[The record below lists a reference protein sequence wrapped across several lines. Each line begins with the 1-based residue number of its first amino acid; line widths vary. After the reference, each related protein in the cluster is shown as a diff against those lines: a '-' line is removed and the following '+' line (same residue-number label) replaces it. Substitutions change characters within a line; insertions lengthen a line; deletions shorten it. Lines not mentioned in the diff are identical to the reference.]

1 MERNFNL
8 QTILDNIKTVIL
20 KISSKPEFIDKS
32 SIPYYNEQNIMF
44 GSINNENIPSDS
56 KFIYIN
62 QMSKSDY
69 DISNTTTYNAPV
81 KIIGEEDNYNLTQVE
96 SVYNI
101 EIQIGSQTND
111 NMSFVFGSFLES
123 IIRNSYFAGKYFYPL
138 GVPSSIRS
146 RQYANQMY
154 DRKLQIP
161 VFEISFMLRFCINNL
176 TKSNRYN
183 YHKVDLYQVNQ
194 TIGLNNE

>member
-8 QTILDNIKTVIL
+8 QTVLDNIKSYIL
-20 KISSKPEFIDKS
+20 KISSKPEFAKNNIS
-32 SIPYYNEQNIMF
+32 YYNEQNIMF
-44 GSINNENIPSDS
+44 GSVNNENIPSDS

-62 QMSKSDY
+62 QTSKYEY
-69 DISNTTTYNAPV
+69 DISNTTTYHSPV
-81 KIIGEEDNYNLTQVE
+81 KLRGEEEDYNLTQIE

-123 IIRNSYFAGKYFYPL
+123 LLRNSNIAGKYFYPL
-138 GVPSSIRS
+138 GVPSKIKS

-161 VFEISFMLRFCINNL
+161 VFEISFMLRYCINNV
-176 TKSNRYN
+176 TKISKYN
-183 YHKVDLYQVNQ
+183 HHDVRLYQVNQ